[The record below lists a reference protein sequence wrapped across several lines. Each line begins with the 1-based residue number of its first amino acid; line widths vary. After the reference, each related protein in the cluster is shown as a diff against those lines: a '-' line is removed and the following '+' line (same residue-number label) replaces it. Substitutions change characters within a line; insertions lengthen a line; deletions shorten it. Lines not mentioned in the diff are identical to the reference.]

1 MKRSE
6 LPGLLKNAF
15 LVVTLF
21 NRQLV
26 WCEKN
31 VFSIKLTFTETLLL
45 IYRRNLLNILLFM
58 AKITPYFTLRIL
70 CWLSSRHSSNKLVPR
85 VPLPSAR
92 PAGGRELP
100 GEKTGGDTQ
109 RNPPRRLRIPV
120 PNHYW
125 YLIWR
130 WCFGYPLVKVSI
142 RAIPRSLVI
151 WVSPVTLQN
160 SCKIVSLFACFFR
173 SVCWK
178 AFPFRTG
185 KPKISNLSK
194 TISSQEV
201 VRERDNGRARGRHA
215 RG

>member
-1 MKRSE
+1 MWKERIQYQTYLYRDTSADLKKKAFE
-6 LPGLLKNAF
+6 YPLVYGKNTHPPLL
-15 LVVTLF
+15 
-21 NRQLV
+21 
-26 WCEKN
+26 
-31 VFSIKLTFTETLLL
+31 SGSSSG
-45 IYRRNLLNILLFM
+45 
-58 AKITPYFTLRIL
+58 

-85 VPLPSAR
+85 VSLPSAK
-92 PAGGRELP
+92 PAGSLSRELP

-109 RNPPRRLRIPV
+109 RNPPRRLAIPV

-160 SCKIVSLFACFFR
+160 SCKIVCLFACFFR

-178 AFPFRTG
+178 AFPFRIG

-194 TISSQEV
+194 TLV
-201 VRERDNGRARGRHA
+201 AWK
-215 RG
+215 